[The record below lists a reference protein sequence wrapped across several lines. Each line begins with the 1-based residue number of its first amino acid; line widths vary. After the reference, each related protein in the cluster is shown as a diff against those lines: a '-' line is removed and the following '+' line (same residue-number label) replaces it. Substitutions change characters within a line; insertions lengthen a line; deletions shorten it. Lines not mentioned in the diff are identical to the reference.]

1 MAKTA
6 LIFGANSA
14 IAQAMIPLLRDD
26 MYRVIGV
33 ARRISESPGT
43 DQSIECDY
51 SEAQLAKVMER
62 LEQAGEPIDLLLS
75 FVGVLHWQDRMPEK
89 KLADLNTEQ
98 LRDYFAINTIVPAL
112 ILKYSIPL
120 MNRKSVSRAVI
131 LSAKIA
137 GTSDN
142 RLGGWY
148 GYRASKA
155 ALNSIVKTASIELR
169 RTHPKTCLIALHPG
183 TTDTPL
189 SKPFSKKLPENK
201 LFNPEQSAKRLK
213 SVIDELQP
221 EDSGRF
227 VHWDGSDLPW

>member
-1 MAKTA
+1 MAQTA
-6 LIFGANSA
+6 LVFGANSA

-26 MYRVIGV
+26 GYRVIGV
-33 ARRISESPGT
+33 ARSASDSLGT
-43 DQSIECDY
+43 DQSIKCDY
-51 SEAQLAKVMER
+51 SEAQLAEVTER
-62 LEQAGEPIDLLLS
+62 LAQAGESIDLLFS

-89 KLADLNTEQ
+89 KLTDLGAEQ

-112 ILKYSIPL
+112 ILKYSTPL
-120 MNRKSVSRAVI
+120 MNRAAVCRVVV

-155 ALNSIVKTASIELR
+155 ALNSIIKTASIELR
-169 RTHPKTCLIALHPG
+169 RTHPKICLVALHPG

-189 SKPFSKKLPENK
+189 SKPFSKKLPEDK
-201 LFNPEQSAKRLK
+201 LFSPGQSAQRLK
-213 SVIDELQP
+213 SVIDKLKP

>member
-6 LIFGANSA
+6 LVFGANSA

-26 MYRVIGV
+26 GHRVLGV
-33 ARRISESPGT
+33 SRGMSESPEI

-51 SEAQLAKVMER
+51 SEGQLDEVTAR
-62 LEQAGEPIDLLLS
+62 LKQAGEAVDLLLC
-75 FVGVLHWQDRMPEK
+75 FVGALHWSGRMPEK
-89 KLADLNTEQ
+89 KLVDLNSEQ
-98 LRDYFAINTIVPAL
+98 LRDYFSINTIAPAM
-112 ILKYSIPL
+112 ILKYSMPL
-120 MNRKSVSRAVI
+120 VRRASVTRAVL

-137 GTSDN
+137 GTGDN

-148 GYRASKA
+148 GYRSSKA

-189 SKPFSKKLPENK
+189 SKPFSNKLPEAK
-201 LFNPEQSAKRLK
+201 LFRPDQSAKRLK
-213 SVIDELQP
+213 SVIDKLEP

>member
-6 LIFGANSA
+6 LVFGANSA

-26 MYRVIGV
+26 QYRVIGV
-33 ARRISESPGT
+33 ARSISGSLGT
-43 DQSIECDY
+43 DESIECDY
-51 SEAQLAKVMER
+51 SETQLAEVAER
-62 LEQAGEPIDLLLS
+62 LDKAERSIDLLLS

-89 KLADLNTEQ
+89 KLADLNADQ

-112 ILKYSIPL
+112 ILKYCAPL
-120 MNRKSVSRAVI
+120 MNRAATGRAVV

-155 ALNSIVKTASIELR
+155 ALNSIIKTASIELR
-169 RTHPKTCLIALHPG
+169 RTHPKACLIALHPG

-189 SKPFSKKLPENK
+189 SKPFSKKLPEDK
-201 LFNPEQSAKRLK
+201 LFSPEQSAKRLK
-213 SVIDELQP
+213 SVIDKLEP

-227 VHWDGSDLPW
+227 VHWDGTDLPW